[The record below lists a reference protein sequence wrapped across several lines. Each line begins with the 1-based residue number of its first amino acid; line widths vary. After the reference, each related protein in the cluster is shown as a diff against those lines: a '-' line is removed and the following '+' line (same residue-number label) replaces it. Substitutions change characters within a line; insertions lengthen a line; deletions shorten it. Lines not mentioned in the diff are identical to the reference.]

1 MNLVGD
7 ILRGYTD
14 MLLLAILEERDSY
27 GYQINQ
33 ILHKKTNGEFSL
45 TEATLYTSF
54 KRLVKQDL
62 IVSYWLQTENQKK
75 RKYYSL
81 TSKGNKY
88 LANKKKEWGQT
99 KQLID
104 CVIQKKER

>member
-14 MLLLAILEERDSY
+14 MLLLAILSERDSY
-27 GYQINQ
+27 GYQVNQ
-33 ILHKKTNGEFSL
+33 LLQKKTKGEFSL

-54 KRLVKQDL
+54 KRLEKQDL
-62 IVSYWLQTENQKK
+62 IVSYWLETENQKK

-81 TSKGNKY
+81 TSSGKKV
-88 LANKKKEWGQT
+88 LTEKKKEWIQAN
-99 KQLID
+99 KLIEQI
-104 CVIQKKER
+104 VGKK

>member
-27 GYQINQ
+27 GYQVNQ
-33 ILHKKTNGEFSL
+33 ILQEKTDGAFSL

-54 KRLVKQDL
+54 KRLEKQDS
-62 IVSYWLQTENQKK
+62 IVSYWLETDNQKK
-75 RKYYSL
+75 RKYYSITSYGKKILKEKKQEWEETKHVIEQVL
-81 TSKGNKY
+81 T
-88 LANKKKEWGQT
+88 KKK
-99 KQLID
+99 
-104 CVIQKKER
+104 R

>member
-14 MLLLAILEERDSY
+14 MLLLAILSERDSY
-27 GYQINQ
+27 GYQVNQ
-33 ILHKKTNGEFSL
+33 LLQKKTKGEFSL

-54 KRLVKQDL
+54 KRLEKQDL
-62 IVSYWLQTENQKK
+62 IVSYWLETENQKK

-81 TSKGNKY
+81 TSSGKNVLKE
-88 LANKKKEWGQT
+88 KKKEWIQAN
-99 KQLID
+99 KLIEQI
-104 CVIQKKER
+104 VGKK

>member
-14 MLLLAILEERDSY
+14 MLLLAILSERDSY
-27 GYQINQ
+27 GYQVNQ
-33 ILHKKTNGEFSL
+33 LLQKKTKGEFSL

-54 KRLVKQDL
+54 KRLEKQDL
-62 IVSYWLQTENQKK
+62 IVSYWLETENQKK

-81 TSKGNKY
+81 TSSGKKV
-88 LANKKKEWGQT
+88 LKEKKKEWIQAN
-99 KQLID
+99 KLIEQI
-104 CVIQKKER
+104 VGKK